1 MPLFLV
7 LPAIVIG
14 LALVVW
20 LLRPQRQ
27 VQPEAWEAEDQIEPV
42 DQAELDAA
50 EREVRGK
57 GNDPEEEDPG
67 DDWGPGS
74 SKHIR

>member
-7 LPAIVIG
+7 LPAVVLG

-20 LLRPQRQ
+20 LLRPQR
-27 VQPEAWEAEDQIEPV
+27 PLEREPWEGEDTIEPV
-42 DQAELDAA
+42 NQSELEAA

-57 GNDPEEEDPG
+57 GSDPEQEDPG

-74 SKHIR
+74 SKTIR